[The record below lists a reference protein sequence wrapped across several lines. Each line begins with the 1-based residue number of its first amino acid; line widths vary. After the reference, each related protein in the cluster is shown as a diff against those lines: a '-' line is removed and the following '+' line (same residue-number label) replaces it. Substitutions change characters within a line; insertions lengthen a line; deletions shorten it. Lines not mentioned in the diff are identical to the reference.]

1 MSKRKSFDELKFTD
15 DFMFAKTMRAN
26 PEMCKRVA
34 EICIG
39 KKISKI
45 KYHET
50 QKTMDLAYE
59 NKGIRMDVY
68 FEDDE
73 GTMYN
78 VEMQNANPVSYTH
91 LTLPTNREV

>member
-1 MSKRKSFDELKFTD
+1 MSKRKSFEELKFTD

-45 KYHET
+45 
-50 QKTMDLAYE
+50 
-59 NKGIRMDVY
+59 
-68 FEDDE
+68 
-73 GTMYN
+73 MY
-78 VEMQNANPVSYTH
+78 Q
-91 LTLPTNREV
+91 R